1 MARDVIPFNLANFQ
15 GEELTNIELALSRG
29 NTAGNGPFGR
39 EAASVLSSMHAGSP
53 VLLTPS
59 CTSAL
64 ELAAR
69 LVEFGDGDEIIV
81 PSYTFVST
89 VSAFASNGATPVFCD
104 VDPRTLGMDLV
115 AARALIT
122 PRTRA
127 ICIVHYAG
135 VPADPFGFAELAK
148 EFGLVL
154 IEDNAHGLGGGWE
167 GQRLGTFGAL
177 STLSFHETK
186 NITCGEG
193 GALVINDKN
202 LLERAEILQQKGTN
216 RTKFLNGQVDKY
228 TWVDV
233 GSSWVMSDILAGVLL
248 AQLARFETIQSERM
262 ELWLELHCSLEDW
275 AVAHGV
281 KLASKSSNHT
291 AHMFY
296 LLFPDESER
305 RLFIRHLELL
315 GVKSV
320 FHYQPL
326 HSSRIGSRWV
336 KPGQVF
342 PVSEF
347 VGSSLVR
354 LPFHT
359 RINAKQRQR
368 VIDAVT
374 AY

>member
-1 MARDVIPFNLANFQ
+1 MIPFNVPSFE
-15 GEELTNIELALSRG
+15 GEEFSNIELALSGG
-29 NTAGNGPFGR
+29 NSAGNGPFCR
-39 EAASVLSSMHAGSP
+39 EAESVLSSMHGGSP

-81 PSYTFVST
+81 PSYTFVTT

-104 VDPRTLGMDLV
+104 VNPRTLGMDLA

-135 VPADPFGFAELAK
+135 VPADPLGFAQLAH

-154 IEDNAHGLGGGWE
+154 IEDNAHGLGGFSGT
-167 GQRLGTFGAL
+167 QRLGTFGAL

-193 GALVINDKN
+193 GALVINDGS
-202 LLERAEILQQKGTN
+202 LLERAQILQQKGTN
-216 RTKFLNGQVDKY
+216 RTEFLRGQVDKY

-233 GSSWVMSDILAGVLL
+233 GSSWVMSDILAAVLL
-248 AQLARFETIQSERM
+248 AQLARFETIQSQRM
-262 ELWLELHCSLEDW
+262 ELWLELHRSLQDW
-275 AVAHGV
+275 AVARGV
-281 KLASKSSNHT
+281 ELASRSSEHT

-296 LLFPDESER
+296 LLFTGESER
-305 RLFIRHLELL
+305 SRFIRHLERS
-315 GVKSV
+315 GVKAV

-326 HSSRIGSRWV
+326 HSSRVGSRWV
-336 KPGQVF
+336 KSGQVF

-347 VGSSLVR
+347 LGNSLVR
-354 LPFHT
+354 LPFYT
-359 RINAKQRQR
+359 RLDRLQRQR